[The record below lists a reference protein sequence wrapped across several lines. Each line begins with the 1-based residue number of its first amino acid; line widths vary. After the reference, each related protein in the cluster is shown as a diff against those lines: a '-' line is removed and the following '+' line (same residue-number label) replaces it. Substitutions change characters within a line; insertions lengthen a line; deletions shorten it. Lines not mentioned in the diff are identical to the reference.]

1 MGVFKRIKDMTK
13 ASVNELLDKVED
25 PIMMLNQ
32 YIRDMEEEIAQA
44 EVTVARQIA
53 NERKLQERLNEAVR
67 MSADREGRAG
77 EALKNGQE
85 ASARQALE
93 EKLYY
98 DQKIV
103 EYSDMHVQSKGQA
116 DELLQQLHDMKDE
129 FYKMRNKRN
138 ELVTRAQLAN
148 AKKQMAQVSYSN
160 TIESGSASRGFHR
173 MEEKI
178 MQMEVEAE
186 ITRKPFI
193 PSSALSAAPTLDF
206 AKQEKVDQQLALLKA
221 KLQPEAPLAAP
232 LATSIPV
239 ESNAV
244 SAAAAE

>member
-53 NERKLQERLNEAVR
+53 NERKLQERLSEAVR
-67 MSADREGRAG
+67 LSADREGRAA

-98 DQKIV
+98 DQKIA
-103 EYSDMHVQSKGQA
+103 EYGEMHVQSKGQA
-116 DELLQQLHDMKDE
+116 DELLQQLHEMKDE

-138 ELVTRAQLAN
+138 ELVTRAQLAQ

-178 MQMEVEAE
+178 MQLEVEAE
-186 ITRKPFI
+186 ISRKPFVS
-193 PSSALSAAPTLDF
+193 PSSLQSAPTLDL

-221 KLQPEAPLAAP
+221 KLQPTVPVTSEA
-232 LATSIPV
+232 
-239 ESNAV
+239 NAV
-244 SAAAAE
+244 STAAAE